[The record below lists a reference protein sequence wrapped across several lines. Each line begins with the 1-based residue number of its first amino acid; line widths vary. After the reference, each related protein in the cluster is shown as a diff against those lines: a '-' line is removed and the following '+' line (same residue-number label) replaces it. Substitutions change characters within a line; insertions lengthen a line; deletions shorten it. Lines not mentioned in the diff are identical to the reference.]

1 MIEIMVDIPTAVN
14 EPVREYTPGSPE
26 RVSLKSKL
34 AEMESESYEIPIIIS
49 KY

>member
-1 MIEIMVDIPTAVN
+1 MNEVMVDIPAVVN

-26 RVSLKSKL
+26 RISLKSKL
-34 AEMESESYEIPIIIS
+34 TEMENESYEIPIIIS